1 MSDLFTPSTFSKKRD
16 NSETR
21 LHIAVVDYLRGE
33 IRNGRNTIRQQVPFP
48 GLVWLHP
55 VNEYKDKDEAYWATR
70 KGILPGAAD
79 LLFWFRDVFD
89 VNRPKFGAIE
99 LKTKSDLSG
108 NQRTFNMNFEAIGG
122 KFAVCKKVSE
132 VRDTLVLWGLD
143 CKNTN
148 CIEPK
153 LSHDEMLAMQKE
165 IYKP

>member
-1 MSDLFTPSTFSKKRD
+1 MKRLVAANYSSARIWKNGRLYIRRQDAHAMSDLFTPSTFSKKRD

-108 NQRTFNMNFEAIGG
+108 NQRTFKMNFEAIGG
-122 KFAVCKKVSE
+122 KFAVCK
-132 VRDTLVLWGLD
+132 
-143 CKNTN
+143 
-148 CIEPK
+148 
-153 LSHDEMLAMQKE
+153 
-165 IYKP
+165 IYS